1 MFSGGD
7 YDEVTR
13 WLSNFVSA
21 HAKRENPRVEAVIE
35 AYGAREGKSY
45 GVRLSLAGHL
55 RPAAGEPALELAF
68 PDVATGRGSL
78 AWCDELAGRLRILA
92 RELATAEQAA
102 RQPA

>member
-21 HAKRENPRVEAVIE
+21 HAKRENPAVEAIIE
-35 AYGAREGKSY
+35 AYGAREGKSF
-45 GVRLSLAGHL
+45 GVRLRLGERL
-55 RPAAGEPALELAF
+55 RPPAGEPAIELSF
-68 PDVATGRGSL
+68 PDVAAGRGSL
-78 AWCDELAGRLRILA
+78 AWCDDLARRLRSIV
-92 RELATAEQAA
+92 RELATAPQPS

>member
-13 WLSNFVSA
+13 WLSNFVNA

-45 GVRLSLAGHL
+45 GIRLRLGERL
-55 RPAAGEPALELAF
+55 GPPAGEPALELSF
-68 PDVATGRGSL
+68 PDVAAGRGSL
-78 AWCDELAGRLRILA
+78 AWCDQVAARLRTLA